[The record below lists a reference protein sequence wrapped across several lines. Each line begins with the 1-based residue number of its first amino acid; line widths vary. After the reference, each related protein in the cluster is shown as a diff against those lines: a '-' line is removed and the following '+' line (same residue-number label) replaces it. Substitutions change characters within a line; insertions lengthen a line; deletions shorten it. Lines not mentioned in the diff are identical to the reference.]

1 MRRVAEKRDKPA
13 SFLIDKQT
21 RCQRGRYTVD
31 VYAWINST
39 EVKVEAPELL
49 LLLHVHKVEREHS
62 FRQMNQI
69 ISSFEDEEKQKAK
82 MITEKIGNLKV
93 SASDKDYLGRIK
105 HFLFNHT

>member
-1 MRRVAEKRDKPA
+1 MAEKRDKPA

-21 RCQRGRYTVD
+21 RRQRGRYTVD
-31 VYAWINST
+31 VYAWINSP
-39 EVKVEAPELL
+39 EVKVEATEL

-82 MITEKIGNLKV
+82 MITGKIRNLKV